1 MKWRVFFLGV
11 LICDCSDEEG
21 FIRIASIV
29 DLAFRLEICKEEK
42 CTEINLKTDAKIDL
56 KNITINGM

>member
-21 FIRIASIV
+21 FIGIASIV
-29 DLAFRLEICKEEK
+29 DLVFDWRSVKK
-42 CTEINLKTDAKIDL
+42 KNLQK
-56 KNITINGM
+56 